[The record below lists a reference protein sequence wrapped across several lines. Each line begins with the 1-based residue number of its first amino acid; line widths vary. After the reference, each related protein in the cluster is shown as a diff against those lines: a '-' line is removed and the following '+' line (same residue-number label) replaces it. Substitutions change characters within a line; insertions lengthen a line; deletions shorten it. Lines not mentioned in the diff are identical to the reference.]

1 VGLKHFLKCVT
12 IYPNE
17 ATDVKITLPSV
28 IRGGI
33 KGGIARHRGK
43 GRQDDLESLLR
54 HIAETQG
61 LASSAVF
68 GRCTAD
74 QGAYFSDCL
83 CDIV

>member
-1 VGLKHFLKCVT
+1 MKRQ
-12 IYPNE
+12 IE
-17 ATDVKITLPSV
+17 ETLPSV

-33 KGGIARHRGK
+33 TGRIARHK
-43 GRQDDLESLLR
+43 DDRRSLR

-74 QGAYFSDCL
+74 QGACKEIFFRL
-83 CDIV
+83 LV